1 MGDNSKSARAESDEE
16 EMTTDDLARSLNAS
30 TFDEIEEVRNVYSSD
45 RRDLLN
51 STLPLG
57 LASLR
62 SLTRGKNNA
71 AAHPETDHSF
81 NASVHD
87 VGLLYQT
94 PEKRENTVWLSSG
107 DEASPDVFFLGHHE
121 QVPDGDDEAENTE
134 ATSVYEETD
143 LSKFVMG
150 YWRNPVEELLDLP
163 DHEELDD
170 VKDADEFDPPDESIT
185 QDTFLTACESPI
197 KIHLPGS
204 RSSENHHSTTER
216 VIKDVPEPA
225 KNLLTEEEIFDSATG
240 LPRHEL
246 LRDHMLREGR
256 LEESAVIR
264 IVKDGAM
271 LFAREP
277 NVIKVPA
284 PVTVCGDIHGQ
295 YYDLMKIFEIGG
307 SPADTT
313 YLFLGDYVDRG
324 CFSIECVLYLWSLK
338 ICYPRTFFLLR
349 GNHECRHLTEYFT
362 FKRECEVKYS
372 SLVYEACMLAFDTL
386 PLAALMNNQ
395 FLCVHGGLSPE
406 LLDVEDIDKIQR
418 FQEPASHGALCDL
431 LWADPEDHY
440 DKQRQPEFYSHNSV
454 RGCSFYYSYEAVCD
468 FLERNGLL
476 GVIRAH
482 EAQDAG
488 YRLYRLTDKNFPSL
502 MTVFSAPNYLDVYGN
517 KVRSL
522 RSDIVCSSPFFFFI
536 YPLAFLLQA
545 AILIYSNNQMNIKQF
560 NAQPHP
566 YWLPNFNNVFD
577 WSIPFVGEKGKKDAF
592 LFYLFYFIE
601 NLNWLCECHFLI
613 IVTELLLG
621 VLNICSD
628 EEINQSQE
636 DNSRLGAV
644 AASRK
649 DIIKNK
655 VKAVGKM
662 SRNYTLL
669 REESETIMQLKGLS
683 PNGLL
688 PPGTLAGG
696 REGLKQ
702 TLRKHLTF
710 SEVKELD
717 ASNEC
722 MPPWT
727 DEEEREISCSRHL
740 MSRKSI

>member
-1 MGDNSKSARAESDEE
+1 MGDTSKSARAEGDEE

-30 TFDEIEEVRNVYSSD
+30 SFDEIEEVRNIYSSED

-71 AAHPETDHSF
+71 AAHPDTDHPF

-94 PEKRENTVWLSSG
+94 PEKREKTVWLSSG
-107 DEASPDVFFLGHHE
+107 DEASPDVFFLGHHD
-121 QVPDGDDEAENTE
+121 QVPDVDDEAENTE
-134 ATSVYEETD
+134 DTSVYEETD

-150 YWRNPVEELLDLP
+150 YWRNSEEEGQLGLDLP
-163 DHEELDD
+163 DRQILDD
-170 VKDADEFDPPDESIT
+170 EDNVDDDGDDEEEEEEEDLDTTAEVT
-185 QDTFLTACESPI
+185 QETFLTASDEWLTDSPV
-197 KIHLPGS
+197 KVHLPS
-204 RSSENHHSTTER
+204 CSSSCCAEEQPSTTER
-216 VIKDVPEPA
+216 AMKNVPGPA
-225 KNLLTEEEIFDSATG
+225 QNRLTEGEIFDSETG
-240 LPRHEL
+240 LPRLKL
-246 LRDHMLREGR
+246 LRDHLLREGR
-256 LEESAVIR
+256 LEESAVLR
-264 IVKDGAM
+264 IVKQGAEH
-271 LFAREP
+271 FAREP
-277 NVIKVPA
+277 NLIKVPA
-284 PVTVCGDIHGQ
+284 PVTICGDIHGQ
-295 YYDLMKIFEIGG
+295 YFDLMRLLELGG
-307 SPADTT
+307 SPTDTT

-324 CFSIECVLYLWSLK
+324 CFGIECVLYLWSLK
-338 ICYPRTFFLLR
+338 ICYPQTFFLLR

-372 SLVYEACMLAFDTL
+372 LLVYEACMLAFDTL

-488 YRLYRLTDKNFPSL
+488 YRLYRATSNKFPSL
-502 MTVFSAPNYLDVYGN
+502 LTLFSAPNYLDVYGN
-517 KVRSL
+517 K
-522 RSDIVCSSPFFFFI
+522 
-536 YPLAFLLQA
+536 A
-545 AILIYSNNQMNIKQF
+545 AILVYSNNNLNIKQF
-560 NAQPHP
+560 DAMPHP
-566 YWLPNFNNVFD
+566 YWLPNFSNVFE
-577 WSIPFVGEKGKKDAF
+577 WSIPFVGEK
-592 LFYLFYFIE
+592 
-601 NLNWLCECHFLI
+601 
-613 IVTELLLG
+613 VTDILLA
-621 VLNICSD
+621 VLNICSE
-628 EEINQSQE
+628 EEISQGE
-636 DNSRLGAV
+636 DDSLNDSQGMST
-644 AASRK
+644 ASRR

-655 VKAVGKM
+655 IKAVGKM

>member
-1 MGDNSKSARAESDEE
+1 MGDTSKSARAEGDEE

-30 TFDEIEEVRNVYSSD
+30 SFDEIEEVRNIYSSED

-71 AAHPETDHSF
+71 AAHPDTDHPF

-94 PEKRENTVWLSSG
+94 PEKREKTVWLSSG
-107 DEASPDVFFLGHHE
+107 DEASPDVFFLGHHD
-121 QVPDGDDEAENTE
+121 QVPDVDDEAENTE
-134 ATSVYEETD
+134 DTSVYEETD

-150 YWRNPVEELLDLP
+150 YWRNPEEELLDLP

-170 VKDADEFDPPDESIT
+170 LNDADEFDPPDESIT
-185 QDTFLTACESPI
+185 QDTFLSACDSPI

-204 RSSENHHSTTER
+204 RSSENHLSTTER

-225 KNLLTEEEIFDSATG
+225 KNLLTEEEIFDCVTG
-240 LPRHEL
+240 LPHHEL

-264 IVKDGAM
+264 IVKEGAL
-271 LFAREP
+271 LFAREA

-338 ICYPRTFFLLR
+338 ICYPQTFFLLR

-372 SLVYEACMLAFDTL
+372 LLVYEACMLAFDTL

-517 KVRSL
+517 K
-522 RSDIVCSSPFFFFI
+522 
-536 YPLAFLLQA
+536 A

-577 WSIPFVGEKGKKDAF
+577 WSIPFVGEK
-592 LFYLFYFIE
+592 
-601 NLNWLCECHFLI
+601 
-613 IVTELLLG
+613 VTELLLG

-636 DNSRLGAV
+636 DDSRLGAV

-740 MSRKSI
+740 MSRKNNEVVPRRRSPRLREKLQRRWEAIVKPCSVVLQRLSEQPRVSDEKSNKNA